1 MGFRLHLLALAS
13 QAGLSGTKQLTH
25 RRIKRRKKTKSTLS
39 PNNLVQINIIKS
51 IGKTEEWLVER
62 LYKDGYT
69 DILNTFIAEYESRN
83 LNVVTY

>member
-1 MGFRLHLLALAS
+1 MNFPA
-13 QAGLSGTKQLTH
+13 QAIQVVLSRTKQLTH

-51 IGKTEEWLVER
+51 IDKTEEWLVER
-62 LYKDGYT
+62 LAKDAYT
-69 DILNTFIAEYESRN
+69 DISNIFIVENESGN

>member
-1 MGFRLHLLALAS
+1 MNFPA
-13 QAGLSGTKQLTH
+13 QAIQVVLSGTKQLTH

-51 IGKTEEWLVER
+51 IDKTEEWLVER
-62 LYKDGYT
+62 LAKDGYT
-69 DILNTFIAEYESRN
+69 DISNIFIAEYESGN

>member
-13 QAGLSGTKQLTH
+13 QADLYGTKQLTH

-51 IGKTEEWLVER
+51 IDKTEEWLVER
-62 LYKDGYT
+62 LAKDAYT
-69 DILNTFIAEYESRN
+69 DISNIFIVENESGN

>member
-1 MGFRLHLLALAS
+1 MNFPA
-13 QAGLSGTKQLTH
+13 QAIQVVLSRTKQLTH

-62 LYKDGYT
+62 LSKDGYT
-69 DILNTFIAEYESRN
+69 DISNIFISEYESGN

>member
-39 PNNLVQINIIKS
+39 PNNLIQIDILES
-51 IGKTEEWLVER
+51 IGKTEEWLVEK
-62 LYKDGYT
+62 LSKDGYT
-69 DILNTFIAEYESRN
+69 DISNILISEYESGN